1 MKKNESQDLILWKT
15 ATVILIFAI
24 LLLITWQN
32 RYSLGYNAGVSDTF
46 KQISETQTKNGVV
59 LLSTG
64 LDSGTFIS
72 ISKICSE
79 INKTGG

>member
-1 MKKNESQDLILWKT
+1 MEKLKTNDKIWKILAIVLLITLIL
-15 ATVILIFAI
+15 VF
-24 LLLITWQN
+24 TWQN
-32 RYSLGYNAGVSDTF
+32 RYSKGYNTGVSDTF

-64 LDSGTFIS
+64 LESGAFIS
-72 ISKICSE
+72 IPKICSE